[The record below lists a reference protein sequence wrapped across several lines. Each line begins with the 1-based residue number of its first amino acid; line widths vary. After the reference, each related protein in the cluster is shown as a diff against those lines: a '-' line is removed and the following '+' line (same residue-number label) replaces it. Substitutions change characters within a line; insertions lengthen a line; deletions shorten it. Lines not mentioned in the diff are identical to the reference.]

1 MEINNCMGQE
11 IPKEAA
17 MANEDLNQ
25 LLPGVPASLP
35 TEVLDKL
42 ADIVIARLAAQ
53 NIGFL
58 PSKQGVAGSSPVSR
72 STGFKIVRS
81 LVGTIAE
88 NNRRYLA
95 FLRGSKVRIQ
105 QTLTQLLAS
114 RDYWRLMHESPRG
127 E

>member
-1 MEINNCMGQE
+1 VVE
-11 IPKEAA
+11 
-17 MANEDLNQ
+17 
-25 LLPGVPASLP
+25 
-35 TEVLDKL
+35 
-42 ADIVIARLAAQ
+42 
-53 NIGFL
+53 FL